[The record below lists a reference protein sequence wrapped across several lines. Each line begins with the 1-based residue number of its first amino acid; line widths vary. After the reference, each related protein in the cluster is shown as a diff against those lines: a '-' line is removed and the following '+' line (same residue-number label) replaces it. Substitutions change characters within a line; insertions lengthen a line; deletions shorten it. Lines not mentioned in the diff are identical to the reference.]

1 MRLFFF
7 NSYFPLRCPKENS
20 CGLIHTDLIKLVKEA
35 ACVYVCLPLCVVSP
49 SPGQIYCA
57 SETNSWSQLMRQN
70 MPSGR
75 AVRPQP
81 FQKTNKQNLVFTQV
95 EVKYGQLK
103 VLTMCS
109 ESEDFSS
116 ACSILS
122 PGDSQNAGNIPWKQI
137 WFFLISCLYFLLMD
151 TEGLSC

>member
-1 MRLFFF
+1 
-7 NSYFPLRCPKENS
+7 
-20 CGLIHTDLIKLVKEA
+20 
-35 ACVYVCLPLCVVSP
+35 
-49 SPGQIYCA
+49 
-57 SETNSWSQLMRQN
+57 

-116 ACSILS
+116 ARSILS
-122 PGDSQNAGNIPWKQI
+122 PGDSQNTGNISWKQI
-137 WFFLISCLYFLLMD
+137 
-151 TEGLSC
+151 